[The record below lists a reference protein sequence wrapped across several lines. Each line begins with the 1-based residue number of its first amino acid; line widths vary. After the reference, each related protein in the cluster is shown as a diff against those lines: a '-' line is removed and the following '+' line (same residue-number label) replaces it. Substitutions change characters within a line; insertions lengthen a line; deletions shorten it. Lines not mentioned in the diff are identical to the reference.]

1 MMFIKC
7 ICGYCAYN
15 HTKIQLEKH
24 HYLVFVF
31 SLQASVS
38 ASAASHLGIKHLFLF
53 FYGVIRTV
61 AQTPVADCEREN
73 LIGTKGGPVTITLS
87 FFITENYDL
96 KIIWKN

>member
-1 MMFIKC
+1 MAIALTITQKFYWRNI
-7 ICGYCAYN
+7 I
-15 HTKIQLEKH
+15 TW
-24 HYLVFVF
+24 YLC
-31 SLQASVS
+31 LASR
-38 ASAASHLGIKHLFLF
+38 HQCLYPLPLIWELNIFFLF